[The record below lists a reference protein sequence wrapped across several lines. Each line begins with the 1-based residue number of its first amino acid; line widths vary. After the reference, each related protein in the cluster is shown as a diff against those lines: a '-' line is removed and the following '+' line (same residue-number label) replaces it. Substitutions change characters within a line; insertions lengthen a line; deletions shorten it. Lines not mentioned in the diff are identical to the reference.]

1 MFGPLGFT
9 LAPQVKASRGL
20 YKFLAPIAQ
29 FYARNTGHRQV
40 GLRYD
45 DLLIEERGDVQKV
58 NGSYHSVLCVNLT
71 NRSRPILKAISRLP
85 EDEAYNRAYRQKV
98 AVQQSLLHKNLPKEQ
113 WLKPE
118 NDIRYLRPYV
128 EQVVKEDQER
138 AEWDTIT
145 VTKAHH

>member
-29 FYARNTGHRQV
+29 FYARNTGHRQM

-45 DLLIEERGDVQKV
+45 DLLIEERGDVQ
-58 NGSYHSVLCVNLT
+58 
-71 NRSRPILKAISRLP
+71 KAISRLP